1 MPLFEGLLTR
11 LGNVS
16 LSDINHELGKAKES
30 LQAGGL
36 ASFRSPANQVGL
48 VGRNLEIQNIGLER
62 QIEAILW
69 LNKSYLINK
78 LHFHN
83 KYSY

>member
-1 MPLFEGLLTR
+1 MPLFEGLLSR
-11 LGNVS
+11 LGHVS

-48 VGRNLEIQNIGLER
+48 LGGKWESQF
-62 QIEAILW
+62 
-69 LNKSYLINK
+69 K
-78 LHFHN
+78 L
-83 KYSY
+83 KA